1 METPF
6 SPPVLYLTDDDNDDD
21 DNLTEQHMFYGSSL
35 KNTINENLPH
45 KKRKLATSNVQ
56 MNSSMFHWSK
66 RQRNDNYLLQQQQA
80 ARNFFNHEPETIVI
94 DSDESIVET
103 EESHSFVAFDWT
115 NDTRAAPKTYSNPMQ
130 PTPRLAIPPQNT
142 VMNISKHHI
151 DQPDTH
157 PLMPIIHQNDRYI
170 PSARNKSITFPIPLT
185 SSPPLPLP
193 LPTSTS
199 AFTRPSVQRF
209 PATKTIRIP
218 YAHSPSVP
226 PVVVHHRTEPIFS
239 PAFHLSSSVPI
250 INAPTTTEIHR
261 QAINDN
267 AVLSAFYDSKCYRC
281 NICRFKT
288 ITSSIL
294 LQHLFTHIFFCR
306 QCSFY
311 TYSQHGLYQ
320 HIFEKHTLNFHN
332 DTIDPK
338 NLDLLYVT
346 RCQDGTFALCMDSS
360 ASKTLIS
367 TSSILANHDE
377 QFNNSTAAAAAV
389 ATTTT
394 VNSKNPKRKP
404 LKKKESKP
412 KKKEHNDIVILS
424 EKMDVNSQPSTST
437 SITKHSTS
445 IEKQAHRYVVMKH
458 RRYFSMRHSL
468 CLHSLTLEYNICR
481 EYTVRRICKTQGAV
495 KGRKIKSKLKLL
507 TFIDDIANC
516 LKIIINDI
524 VDMEDNRD
532 SHGLICKL
540 PSNIINLIFPTAD
553 LNRITRQLKL
563 NNKYDITL
571 KQNEQYDSENP
582 IRTNNQ
588 QFFLLSALETFQSEQ
603 SIITSLHTPITNSD
617 SDVLKTPLHSLP
629 ISHDNTAR
637 FLKGTTKPL
646 PPTPNPTSK
655 LSSNPESNHI
665 VVRQSSQHSNS
676 SSTSPIIDRN
686 NNSVAS
692 PKAKVSSIPSVI
704 VLD

>member
-21 DNLTEQHMFYGSSL
+21 NLTEHHTLYGSSL

-45 KKRKLATSNVQ
+45 KKRKLTNSNPQ
-56 MNSSMFHWSK
+56 MNPSMLHWSK
-66 RQRNDNYLLQQQQA
+66 RQRNDNCLPQQQA
-80 ARNFFNHEPETIVI
+80 ARNFFGHEPETIVI
-94 DSDESIVET
+94 DPDESIVGT
-103 EESHSFVAFDWT
+103 EESHSFIAFDWT
-115 NDTRAAPKTYSNPMQ
+115 NDTRPAPRTYSYPIQ

-151 DQPDTH
+151 NQSDTH
-157 PLMPIIHQNDRYI
+157 PLMSIIHQNDKYI
-170 PSARNKSITFPIPLT
+170 PSARNKSITFPIPST

-193 LPTSTS
+193 LPASTS
-199 AFTRPSVQRF
+199 AFTRPSIQRV
-209 PATKTIRIP
+209 PATKTIRVP
-218 YAHSPSVP
+218 YTHSTSVP

-239 PAFHLSSSVPI
+239 PAFHPSSSIPI
-250 INAPTTTEIHR
+250 INAPPTTEIRR
-261 QAINDN
+261 QTINSN

-288 ITSSIL
+288 VTSSIL

-320 HIFEKHTLNFHN
+320 HIFEKHSLNFHN

-338 NLDLLYVT
+338 TLDLLYVT

-360 ASKTLIS
+360 ASKTTIY
-367 TSSILANHDE
+367 TSAVVANNDKP
-377 QFNNSTAAAAAV
+377 FNNSTAAAAA

-394 VNSKNPKRKP
+394 VNSKKPKCKP
-404 LKKKESKP
+404 VKKKESKP

-424 EKMDVNSQPSTST
+424 EKADANSQPSTST
-437 SITKHSTS
+437 TKHSTF

-468 CLHSLTLEYNICR
+468 CLHSLTLEYKICR
-481 EYTVRRICKTQGAV
+481 EDAVRHICKTQGPL
-495 KGRKIKSKLKLL
+495 KRRKIKSKLKLL

-516 LKIIINDI
+516 LKTIINDI
-524 VDMEDNRD
+524 VDIEDNRD
-532 SHGLICKL
+532 SHGLIYKL
-540 PSNIINLIFPTAD
+540 PSNFINLIFPTAD
-553 LNRITRQLKL
+553 LNRITHQLKL
-563 NNKYDITL
+563 NNRYDITTE
-571 KQNEQYDSENP
+571 QNEQYDSENS
-582 IRTNNQ
+582 IFTNNQ
-588 QFFLLSALETFQSEQ
+588 HIFLLSASETFQSEQ
-603 SIITSLHTPITNSD
+603 SIITSLRTSITNSD

-646 PPTPNPTSK
+646 LPTRNPTSK
-655 LSSNPESNHI
+655 PSSDPESNRI
-665 VVRQSSQHSNS
+665 VVRQSSEHSNS

-686 NNSVAS
+686 NNSVIS
-692 PKAKVSSIPSVI
+692 PKSKVSSIPSVI